1 MFCSKQEMNIQQRS
15 QSHQIHTIN
24 KSLPSSA
31 KLNQKPVESTD
42 STDNNKPVYSSAGSA
57 SSYFITETKSEIIQL
72 QNTETSSKLHIS
84 VRSRSNSS
92 ASISKVS
99 PVRCRLNNSDSN
111 SRLGSNENIC
121 STTPKQTQATQPLT
135 IQSPTSNNLT
145 NQSSSP
151 NAKLP
156 PIRHPKSKLIMKN
169 IQNKQHQQQ
178 QQQHQQQQQMQLQP
192 AVSTESNISNNQEAN
207 NIIMNSLEN
216 DFETKN
222 LVNQPSDEKSSEK
235 DVNSKIQR
243 SSSSSVLEKR
253 YIKIV
258 IQFFI

>member
-15 QSHQIHTIN
+15 QSQQINTTN

-31 KLNQKPVESTD
+31 KLSQKPAESTD
-42 STDNNKPVYSSAGSA
+42 SADTSKPVYSSTGSA
-57 SSYFITETKSEIIQL
+57 SSYFITESKSEIIQL
-72 QNTETSSKLHIS
+72 QNTEASNKLHIS

-99 PVRCRLNNSDSN
+99 PVRSKLNNSDSN

-121 STTPKQTQATQPLT
+121 SPTIPRQTTQPLT
-135 IQSPTSNNLT
+135 IQQSNSSSLA

-169 IQNKQHQQQ
+169 IQNKQ
-178 QQQHQQQQQMQLQP
+178 QQQMQLQQ
-192 AVSTESNISNNQEAN
+192 AVSTESNINGNHEAN
-207 NIIMNSLEN
+207 NIILNALEN
-216 DFETKN
+216 EFEVKN
-222 LVNQPSDEKSSEK
+222 LSNQQSDEKSSEK

-253 YIKIV
+253 
-258 IQFFI
+258 